1 MTFKCPRCSYT
12 VELNSDL
19 FGGDIKVRCPE
30 CGAKSEVTK
39 VIKVNAM
46 DLYRTAK
53 TVEDKRTV
61 ARLLKE
67 VCVQAQNF
75 EAAAKFRDLEKQS

>member
-1 MTFKCPRCSYT
+1 
-12 VELNSDL
+12 
-19 FGGDIKVRCPE
+19 
-30 CGAKSEVTK
+30 
-39 VIKVNAM
+39 
-46 DLYRTAK
+46 
-53 TVEDKRTV
+53 V